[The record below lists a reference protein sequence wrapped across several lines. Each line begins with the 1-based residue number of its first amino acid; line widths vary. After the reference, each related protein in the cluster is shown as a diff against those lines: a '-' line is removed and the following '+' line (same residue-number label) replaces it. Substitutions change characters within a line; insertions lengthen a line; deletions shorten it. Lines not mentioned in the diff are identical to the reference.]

1 MSYDDFWFIDTRVQ
15 TRNLRRWLI
24 WFILL
29 FAFVT
34 VGTYFA
40 VKTMYTD
47 ITQYSI
53 REGNPSITVNEAKA
67 TNVNGYIKGEVKN
80 ESDSELEGEY
90 LCFILFDE
98 NYEIKGTEYIEIGK
112 LSAGETKAYELK
124 FKRDYIKHFYV
135 LTIPKEVYEK
145 I

>member
-1 MSYDDFWFIDTRVQ
+1 MSYDDFWFIDQRVQ

-34 VGTYFA
+34 VGSIFA
-40 VKTMYTD
+40 IKTMYHDMIYD
-47 ITQYSI
+47 IKVT
-53 REGNPSITVNEAKA
+53 EPTITINEAKS

-80 ESDSELEGEY
+80 ETENEIIGKRI
-90 LCFILFDE
+90 CFMLFDRNNE
-98 NYEIKGTEYIEIGK
+98 QIGEEYIEIDNLKPGEGK
-112 LSAGETKAYELK
+112 TFELK
-124 FKRDYIKHFYV
+124 FKRNNVDRFIAV
-135 LTIPKEVYEK
+135 I